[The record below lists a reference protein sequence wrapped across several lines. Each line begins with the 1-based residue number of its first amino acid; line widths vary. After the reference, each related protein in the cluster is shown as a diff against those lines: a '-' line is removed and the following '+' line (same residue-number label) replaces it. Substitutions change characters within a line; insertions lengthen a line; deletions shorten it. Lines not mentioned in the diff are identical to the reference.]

1 MALSRVGMG
10 NPRQYMNEEAHRV
23 AKEFLSVSEQ

>member
-1 MALSRVGMG
+1 MALSKVDMG
-10 NPRQYMNEEAHRV
+10 NPCQYMNEEAHMV